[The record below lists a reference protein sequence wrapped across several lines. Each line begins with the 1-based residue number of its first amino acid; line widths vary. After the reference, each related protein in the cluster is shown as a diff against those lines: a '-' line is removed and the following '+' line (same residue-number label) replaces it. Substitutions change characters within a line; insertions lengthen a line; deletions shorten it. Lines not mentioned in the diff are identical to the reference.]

1 MKTVISRKKISGTRL
16 FLSLIMLLIMQACAT
31 NPVTNRMELMLV
43 SENKEFDIGQGVDK
57 QVREEMGIY
66 LEKPELTNLVKQIVE
81 TIGKKSHRPDVLY
94 RAEIVDTPDFNA
106 FAVPG
111 GFVYAHRGLLERINS
126 ADELASIMGHEIGHV
141 SARHSASQ
149 ISKQQLLNIG
159 VLGASL
165 ATGGGIQQFGDL
177 VNIGSV
183 LAFSKFS
190 RDAEREADNLGIR
203 YMVDA
208 GYNPIGAIDAMKT
221 IQRLNDSVPG
231 ALETWFMTHPPT
243 GERIVALTKEMNVLS
258 AANPEILKRK
268 INRNNYIKLLD
279 GLAVGEYNGK
289 ELIKG
294 DRYFNKEYLISIPIS
309 SGWQGHINTKEYI
322 AVFEDTKNK
331 SYILF
336 NIEPLKKI
344 ISTTEYM
351 DTIISNLERNGLKK
365 ENTGT
370 QKLSHGALSA
380 RFTGSANN
388 KQISVNLAAFVK
400 GDRGYYLIE
409 VSEMSSSSTSTDTS
423 LYAMV
428 NGITFISQEEAMKL
442 EPARMRIHQ
451 VKQGETWESIITK
464 YYGKNEG
471 TVKLA
476 DYNGLTPTVDP
487 EPGILLKIPPTL
499 RFK

>member
-1 MKTVISRKKISGTRL
+1 MKTITRNQIFAIRMPLTLILL
-16 FLSLIMLLIMQACAT
+16 FLSQACAT
-31 NPVTNRMELMLV
+31 NPVTNKMELMLV
-43 SENKEFDIGQGVDK
+43 SENKEFDIGQGIDK

-66 LEKPELTNLVKQIVE
+66 LEKPELANLVKQIVE
-81 TIGKKSHRPDVLY
+81 TMGKKSHRPDVIY

-126 ADELASIMGHEIGHV
+126 ADELASIMGHEIAHV

-149 ISKQQLLNIG
+149 MSKQQLINIG
-159 VLGASL
+159 VLGASI

-190 RDAEREADNLGIR
+190 RDDERQADNLGIR

-208 GYNPIGAIDAMKT
+208 GYNPNGAIDAMKT
-221 IQRLNDSVPG
+221 IQRISDREPG
-231 ALETWFMTHPPT
+231 SLETWFLTHPPT
-243 GERIVALTKEMNVLS
+243 GERIKALTNEMNLL
-258 AANPEILKRK
+258 AANNPEIVKRK
-268 INRNNYIKLLD
+268 IIRNDYIRLLD
-279 GLAVGEYNGK
+279 GMAVGEYNGK

-294 DRYFNKEYLISIPIS
+294 DRYYNKEYLISIPIP
-309 SGWQGHINTKEYI
+309 SGWQGHINTNAYI

-331 SYILF
+331 GYTLF

-344 ISTTEYM
+344 ISTTDYM
-351 DTIISNLERNGLKK
+351 ATIVSNLESKGLKK
-365 ENTGT
+365 VSTGT
-370 QKLSHGALSA
+370 QKLSHGAMSA
-380 RFTGSANN
+380 RFTGVANN
-388 KQISVNLAAFVK
+388 KQISVNVAAFVK
-400 GDRGYYLIE
+400 SDRGYYLFDVTEIN
-409 VSEMSSSSTSTDTS
+409 SSSTPSDAS

-428 NGITFISQEEAMKL
+428 NGLTFLTQEEALKL
-442 EPARMRIHQ
+442 EPARMKIHQ
-451 VKQGETWESIITK
+451 VKAGETWEGIIAK
-464 YYGKNEG
+464 YYGSKEDK
-471 TVKLA
+471 VKLA
-476 DYNGLTPTVDP
+476 EYNGLTPTANP

>member
-1 MKTVISRKKISGTRL
+1 MTIV
-16 FLSLIMLLIMQACAT
+16 FLIQSCAT
-31 NPVTNRMELMLV
+31 NPVTNKMELMLV

-81 TIGKKSHRPDVLY
+81 TMGKKSHRPDVIY

-126 ADELASIMGHEIGHV
+126 ADELASIMGHEIAHV

-149 ISKQQLLNIG
+149 MSKQQLLNIG

-190 RDAEREADNLGIR
+190 RDAEREADNIGIR

-208 GYNPIGAIDAMKT
+208 GFNPNGAIDAMKT
-221 IQRLNDSVPG
+221 IQRLHDSVPG

-243 GERIVALTKEMNVLS
+243 GERIQALTNELNTLS
-258 AANPEILKRK
+258 ASNPEIIKRK
-268 INRNNYIKLLD
+268 IRRNDYIRLLD

-294 DRYFNKEYLISIPIS
+294 DRYFNKEYLISIPIP
-309 SGWQGHINTKEYI
+309 SGWQGHINTKAYI
-322 AVFEDTKNK
+322 VVFEDTKNK
-331 SYILF
+331 SYTLF

-344 ISTTEYM
+344 ISSEEYM
-351 DTIISNLERNGLKK
+351 DTIVSALENKGLKK
-365 ENTGT
+365 KTTGT

-400 GDRGYYLIE
+400 GDRGYNFLDVAEI
-409 VSEMSSSSTSTDTS
+409 SSSAAPSDAA
-423 LYAMV
+423 LYSMV
-428 NGITFISQEEAMKL
+428 NGITFITQAEALKL
-442 EPARMRIHQ
+442 EPARMKIHQ
-451 VKQGETWESIITK
+451 VKQGETWEGIINK
-464 YYGKNEG
+464 YYGSKEDK
-471 TVKLA
+471 VKLTE
-476 DYNGLTPTVDP
+476 YNGLMPTANP
-487 EPGILLKIPPTL
+487 EPGTLLKIPPTL